1 MKKENMRGLLGKT
14 LAAIAIAAMLIF
26 VPASS
31 MAVYAAS
38 EPQVTAETETE
49 QEQEVLGAKRLL
61 TAEET
66 MNTFPGLIIILIAS
80 VGTAISAFT
89 PRIVIKKYQ

>member
-1 MKKENMRGLLGKT
+1 MKKGNIRGLVRKT
-14 LAAIAIAAMLIF
+14 LAAIALSAMLVF
-26 VPASS
+26 LPASS
-31 MAVYAAS
+31 VAVFAA
-38 EPQVTAETETE
+38 ENVQTTATTETE

-66 MNTFPGLIIILIAS
+66 MNTYPGLIIILLAS
-80 VGTAISAFT
+80 VGTAISAVT

>member
-1 MKKENMRGLLGKT
+1 MKKGNIRGLVRKT
-14 LAAIAIAAMLIF
+14 LAAIALSAMLVF
-26 VPASS
+26 LPASS
-31 MAVYAAS
+31 VAVFAA
-38 EPQVTAETETE
+38 ENVQTTATTETE

-66 MNTFPGLIIILIAS
+66 MNTYPGLVIILIAS
-80 VGTAISAFT
+80 VGTAISAVT